1 MTVIKL
7 PVSNRLKQVNRSDF
21 SGGIEIGSMTIRS
34 AVEDPR
40 RLLEEFN
47 LTDNAATLGSC
58 FPWLFEQAAHTH
70 YDRTAVICGDTQL
83 TYGELNG
90 HANMIAQIL
99 VNRNIG
105 PGDVVGVALDRSV
118 DLLVVLLAVM
128 KSGAAYVPIDPALP
142 AQRILQMMDDTA
154 PKVVLT
160 EHSVLDTLSLWNG
173 PQLSIEEL
181 RTEMS
186 LNPANTPNIRRDIQ
200 PEDLAYVIYT
210 SGSTGKPKGV
220 EISHGAVA
228 NFVLSMQVVP
238 GCNKH
243 DRNLAVSTISFD
255 MTLWDLYA
263 PLACG
268 ACTVIAQ
275 THEQKDAEALI
286 ELIRKHGITS
296 MLATPA
302 TWQMLFHAGWQGQ
315 PRLKTIK
322 TGGESLSQ
330 HLSERLLAAAETV
343 YNGYG
348 PTEAT
353 GCVSLWP
360 VQAGEEV
367 LIGTPIANTRLYVLD
382 ADLSPMPLGCA
393 GELYIGGAGVACG
406 YRNNP
411 ELTRSRFLPNPF
423 HEGLMYRTGDLACL
437 VTPKKLKFL
446 GRADSQVKIRGQRL
460 ELGEVEAAITSHG
473 DVAHAVVIN
482 RDGQLAAY
490 CVRDL
495 HKAVE
500 VDPTR
505 PSLSSI
511 LRPWLVERLPAY
523 MVPSF
528 IVEVDHFPLTL
539 NGKIDHK
546 SLPAPMAET
555 KTTNQPATELERDI
569 AAIWSTILGHDH
581 FGRDDNFFQ
590 IGGDSVRL
598 VRMQADLKKLL
609 GRSVPITALFQQYTI
624 KSLAAYLTDIDRPI
638 PADGSIH
645 HPNPKPHQVESDDI
659 AVVSMACRLPGGI
672 ETPEAFWELLERGGD
687 ATTDVPL
694 ERWDADA
701 LYDPDPD
708 APGKSY
714 CRRGGFVPSF
724 GAFDTQF
731 FHLLPKEAR
740 ALDPAQYTMLETSW
754 EAFERAGYRTQQLRG
769 SSTGVFIGVNNT
781 VAHGSPSTQA
791 HGLADLQGYTGTGT
805 AGGTMSGRI
814 SYVLGLEG
822 PSLTIDTA
830 CSSSLVTTHLAC
842 TALRQGEC
850 DMAVTGAVTH
860 LPTPGL
866 HVEFSR
872 LRGVAPDGRCRA
884 FAADAQGIGIA
895 EGAAVVVLKRLSDA
909 RRDGDTIH
917 GVLRG
922 SAVNHGGQGA
932 AGLTVPSGAA
942 QQRVIRAA
950 LASSR
955 LLPDDID
962 YIEAHG
968 TGTKLGDPIEGMAL
982 TEVFGGSRSNTSQS
996 LWIGSSKSNV
1006 GHTQAAAG
1014 LVGLIKVLLAL
1025 RYDTLPPTLHVTQPT
1040 PAIDWHRA
1048 NMAPVRT
1055 KQHWLANGE
1064 RPRCAGVSSFG
1075 IGGTNAHVIVEE
1087 PPRCTVSTESTLY
1100 APLPHPVPFL
1110 LSSPAEA
1117 GLLPQAD
1124 KLHSYLSQFMSKG
1137 NPGNPGNI
1145 AYSLA
1150 ATRNHFSQRA
1160 VLLAQDTADLLAQLV
1175 EFPKK
1180 AIVSPRG
1187 SSPEPRLAM
1196 LFAGQGSQQVGMGKT
1211 LAKHY
1216 RVFREALEEIASHF
1230 YGVLQEPLL
1239 DVMHAA
1245 ADSALAALLQ
1255 RSDYA
1260 QPALFALEVA
1270 LWRLWQSWGVQPDM
1284 VLGHSIGEL
1293 TVAHIAGVMDLPD
1306 ACRLVAA
1313 RGRLMETLPCHGG
1326 MVSLEA
1332 SASEVS
1338 LVITT
1343 LDLGG
1348 RVGIAAYNTPRQTVI
1363 SGDRDALD
1371 ILKAHFTVQDR
1382 QSKTLPVSRAF
1393 HSHHIDGMLTA
1404 YQAVVQ
1410 SVQLNAPSLPI
1421 VSTLTGRRVEP
1432 CELQQPTYWVR
1443 QAREAVRYSDGI
1455 QALADHGMNVF
1466 LELGPRSVLCGMGA
1480 AVLDDSKNRTTWLP
1494 SLSPKKDEVVAIQ
1507 EALVRLHVEHVA
1519 VDWQG
1524 YFQPFGCR
1532 RVELPTYAFQR
1543 ERVLDSKERN
1553 HEKREAR
1560 PQASAFHDK
1569 AFQIDW
1575 RPLAIQHAQPRG
1587 IWGLQCSSSYVKWA
1601 GAVKA
1606 ALSESGI
1613 QCISL
1618 PGLSLQGTE
1627 TLDGVLCL
1635 WDSEGDVIS
1644 QLHEFAEQG
1653 LTQLK
1658 EAASTRPS
1666 LPLVWL
1672 TSQAVGTP
1680 RDDQPLALGAG
1691 LLWGLMRT
1699 ARNENPERSL
1709 RLIDLG
1715 RGDQNTVDASGL
1727 APLLMLHNEP
1737 ECALRQG
1744 IVLVPRMQRMEL
1756 DSGDATQNLLRS
1768 DGAVLI
1774 TGGLSGLGARIA
1786 EWLASTHGIRDL
1798 VLTSRRGMDT
1808 PGAATLVKRL
1818 AHLGTKTTVVSGDTT
1833 DSGHLSFLLSMFS
1846 HARPLRGV
1854 VHAAGMRDTSMLE
1867 TSTPQRCVRALAPK
1881 VNGAWYLHQLT
1892 RTRND
1897 LDLFVVVSSFWGV
1910 MGTSSHATDAAANAV
1925 LDSLVHTRQSQ
1936 GLPAVCV
1943 AYGPLPDSD
1952 IPSELLA
1959 PIRAQLQQFGIKPLT
1974 PDDTISLFELAA
1986 RRSHGVTVA
1995 AALDLHQLQ
2004 SYSSQRGGIPA
2015 LLRLL
2020 LDRDTPREH
2029 RSPVLQDV
2037 LLRTAPDQRREI
2049 LLRTIQ
2055 EAVATALGFS
2065 RPDEVDIYR
2074 SLPDMGID
2082 SLGAL
2087 LVRNQLAGLLG
2098 QALPAN
2104 IVFTHPSLDE
2114 LSRYLLPQLVDSNR
2128 NASIVAESDMAT
2140 ASTAADV
2147 SGLNLTAI
2155 RKGCV
2160 DSSFTFDNALPK
2172 PTLQA
2177 VFVTGATE
2185 FVGAFLV
2192 HELLDQG
2199 KVTYCLVRADSTD
2212 HARQQIVSWLQDYN
2226 LWKSGYAEL
2235 LQPLVGDVCQLRLGL
2250 DESAFTDLAHR
2261 VDTIYHASDL
2271 VDWMRPLDDYLG
2283 PNVIST
2289 HEVLRLASTSHAKAI
2304 HYLST
2309 SATLPYHL
2317 GYDIPEDTLTD
2328 GYARSKWTAERMV
2341 MAARCRGAQA
2351 FIYRLPF
2358 ITASA
2363 TSGHFPLNN
2372 RDFLHHLIRGS
2383 LEMGRFP
2390 SLNADLSLVFPVD
2403 YVCQTIITIAH
2414 TTPGSTNIR
2423 CDYDFKN
2430 PQAQSFDHF
2439 FNLLGAVG
2447 KDLESLPFPTWRQRA
2462 LAHAAANPASS
2473 LAPIAD
2479 ILENSTEEAV
2489 VEIFKCPP
2497 VVTPFLGGEEFPVP
2511 SINEQSVR
2519 KYLRR
2524 MDLAL

>member
-1 MTVIKL
+1 
-7 PVSNRLKQVNRSDF
+7 
-21 SGGIEIGSMTIRS
+21 MTIRS
-34 AVEDPR
+34 AEEDPR

-58 FPWLFEQAAHTH
+58 FPWLFEQAAHAH
-70 YDRTAVICGDTQL
+70 FDRTAVICGDAQL
-83 TYGELNG
+83 TYGTLNG
-90 HANMIAQIL
+90 RANIIAQIL

-105 PGDVVGVALDRSV
+105 SGDVVGVALDRSV

-142 AQRILQMMDDTA
+142 AQRILQMMNDTA

-160 EHSVLDTLSLWNG
+160 DHSVLDTLSLWNG

-181 RTEMS
+181 RVEMS

-243 DRNLAVSTISFD
+243 DRILAVSTISFD

-286 ELIRKHGITS
+286 ELIRENGITS

-330 HLSERLLAAAETV
+330 HLSERLLAAAEKV

-367 LIGTPIANTRLYVLD
+367 LIGTPIANTKLYVLD

-411 ELTRSRFLPNPF
+411 ELTRSRFLANPF

-473 DVAHAVVIN
+473 DVAHAIVIN
-482 RDGQLAAY
+482 REGQLAAY

-495 HKAVE
+495 HRAVE
-500 VDPTR
+500 IDPAKV
-505 PSLSSI
+505 SLSSI

-528 IVEVDHFPLTL
+528 IMEVDHIPLTL
-539 NGKIDHK
+539 NGKVDHK

-555 KTTNQPATELERDI
+555 TTTNQPATELERDI
-569 AAIWSTILGHDH
+569 AAIWSTVLGHDH
-581 FGRDDNFFQ
+581 IGRDDNFFQ

-609 GRSVPITALFQQYTI
+609 GRSVPITVLFQQYTI
-624 KSLAAYLTDIDRPI
+624 KSLAGYLMDMDRPI
-638 PADGSIH
+638 PADESIH
-645 HPNPKPHQVESDDI
+645 QPNPKPHHVDSDDI

-687 ATTDVPL
+687 ATTDVPP

-724 GAFDTQF
+724 GAFDTKF
-731 FHLLPKEAR
+731 FHLLPNEAR
-740 ALDPAQYTMLETSW
+740 ALDPAQYIMLETSW

-781 VAHGSPSTQA
+781 VAHGSPSTHA

-805 AGGTMSGRI
+805 AGGTMSGRV

-830 CSSSLVTTHLAC
+830 CSSSLVATHLAC

-860 LPTPGL
+860 LPAPGL

-909 RRDGDTIH
+909 RRDGDTIY

-942 QQRVIRAA
+942 QERVIRAA

-968 TGTKLGDPIEGMAL
+968 TGTRLGDPIEGMAL

-996 LWIGSSKSNV
+996 LWIGSSKTNV

-1025 RYDTLPPTLHVTQPT
+1025 RYNTLPPTLHITQPT

-1048 NMAPVRT
+1048 NMAPVQT
-1055 KQHWLANGE
+1055 KQHWLAGGE
-1064 RPRCAGVSSFG
+1064 RPRRAGVSSFG

-1087 PPRCTVSTESTLY
+1087 PPRCSVSTESTLY
-1100 APLPHPVPFL
+1100 VPLPHPVPFL
-1110 LSSPAEA
+1110 LSSPVEA
-1117 GLLPQAD
+1117 GLQPQAD
-1124 KLHSYLSQFMSKG
+1124 KLHMYLSQSMSKG
-1137 NPGNPGNI
+1137 DPGNI

-1150 ATRNHFSQRA
+1150 TTRNHFPQRI
-1160 VLLAQDTADLLAQLV
+1160 VLLAQDTTDLVAQLV
-1175 EFPKK
+1175 DLPRK

-1196 LFAGQGSQQVGMGKT
+1196 LFAGQGSQQLGRGKT

-1216 RVFREALEEIASHF
+1216 RVFRETLEEIATQF
-1230 YGVLQEPLL
+1230 YGILQEPLL

-1293 TVAHIAGVMDLPD
+1293 TAAHIAGVMDLPD

-1326 MVSLEA
+1326 MASLEA

-1338 LVITT
+1338 LAITT

-1348 RVGIAAYNTPRQTVI
+1348 QVGIAAYNTPSQTVI

-1371 ILKAHFTVQDR
+1371 ILIAYFSGQDR

-1466 LELGPRSVLCGMGA
+1466 LELGPQSVLCGMGA
-1480 AVLDDSKNRTTWLP
+1480 AVLDGSENRTTWLP
-1494 SLSPKKDEVVAIQ
+1494 SLAPNKDEVVAIQ
-1507 EALVRLHVEHVA
+1507 EILARLHVQHVP
-1519 VDWQG
+1519 VNWQG

-1532 RVELPTYAFQR
+1532 RLELPTYAFQR
-1543 ERVLDSKERN
+1543 ERVHSGTKERD
-1553 HEKREAR
+1553 HGKREAR
-1560 PQASAFHDK
+1560 PQASAFYDK
-1569 AFQIDW
+1569 VFQIDW
-1575 RPLAIQHAQPRG
+1575 RPFAIQHVQPRG
-1587 IWGLQCSSSYVKWA
+1587 IWGLQCSSGYVKWA
-1601 GAVKA
+1601 EAVRA
-1606 ALSESGI
+1606 ALFQGGI
-1613 QCISL
+1613 QCILL
-1618 PGLSLQGTE
+1618 PSLSLQGTK

-1635 WDSEGDVIS
+1635 WDSHGDVIS
-1644 QLHEFAEQG
+1644 QVHEFAAQG

-1658 EAASTRPS
+1658 EAANTRPS

-1672 TSQAVGTP
+1672 TSQAVGTA

-1699 ARNENPERSL
+1699 ARNEHPERSL

-1715 RGDQNTVDASGL
+1715 RDDQNRVDASGL
-1727 APLLMLHNEP
+1727 APLLMLHTEP

-1744 IVLVPRMQRMEL
+1744 MVLVPRMQRMEL
-1756 DSGDATQNLLRS
+1756 EFGDATQTLLRS

-1808 PGAATLVKRL
+1808 PGAATLVRRL

-1833 DSGHLSFLLSMFS
+1833 DPSHLNSLLSMFS

-1854 VHAAGMRDTSMLE
+1854 VHAAGVRDTSMLG
-1867 TSTPQRCVRALAPK
+1867 TSTPQRCVGALAPK
-1881 VNGAWYLHQLT
+1881 VIGAWYLHQFT

-1910 MGTSSHATDAAANAV
+1910 MGTSGHATDAAANAV
-1925 LDSLVHTRQSQ
+1925 LDSLVYTRQSQ

-1943 AYGPLPDSD
+1943 AYGPLPDIN
-1952 IPSELLA
+1952 IPPGLL
-1959 PIRAQLQQFGIKPLT
+1959 PTIRDQLQQMGIKTLT

-2020 LDRDTPREH
+2020 LDRDTPQKH
-2029 RSPVLQDV
+2029 QGPALYDV
-2037 LLRTAPDQRREI
+2037 LRRTAPDQRREI

-2055 EAVATALGFS
+2055 EAVATTLGFS
-2065 RPDEVDIYR
+2065 QPDEVDIHR

-2104 IVFTHPSLDE
+2104 IVFIHPSLDE

-2128 NASIVAESDMAT
+2128 DASSVAEPDMAS

-2147 SGLNLTAI
+2147 SGLNLMAI

-2172 PTLQA
+2172 PTPQS

-2199 KVTYCLVRADSTD
+2199 KVTYCLVHAHSID

-2226 LWKSGYAEL
+2226 LWKIGYAEL
-2235 LQPLVGDVCQLRLGL
+2235 LRPLVGDVCQVRLGL
-2250 DESAFTDLAHR
+2250 DESVFDDLAHR
-2261 VDTIYHASDL
+2261 VDTIYHASCL
-2271 VDWMRPLDDYLG
+2271 VDWMRPLDDYIG
-2283 PNVIST
+2283 PNVTST
-2289 HEVLRLASTSHAKAI
+2289 HEVLRLASTSHAKTI

-2317 GYDIPEDTLTD
+2317 GYDIPEDALTY
-2328 GYARSKWTAERMV
+2328 GYAMSKLMAERMV
-2341 MAARCRGAQA
+2341 IAARCRGAQA

-2363 TSGHFPLNN
+2363 TSGHFQLNN
-2372 RDFLHHLIRGS
+2372 RDFLHNLISGS
-2383 LEMGRFP
+2383 LEMGCFP
-2390 SLNADLSLVFPVD
+2390 SLDADLSLVFPVD
-2403 YVCQTIITIAH
+2403 YVCRTIITLAH
-2414 TTPGSTNIR
+2414 TTPGSTHIR
-2423 CDYDFKN
+2423 YDYDFKN
-2430 PQAQSFDHF
+2430 PQAQSFDHY
-2439 FNLLGAVG
+2439 FNLLATVG
-2447 KDLESLPFPTWRQRA
+2447 KDLESLAFSTWRQRA
-2462 LAHAAANPASS
+2462 LAYAAAKPASS
-2473 LAPIAD
+2473 LTSIAD
-2479 ILENSTEEAV
+2479 ILKNSTEEAV
-2489 VEIFKCPP
+2489 VKMFQCPP
-2497 VVTPFLGGEEFPVP
+2497 IVTPFLGGEEFPVP
-2511 SINEQSVR
+2511 SVNDQSVR
-2519 KYLRR
+2519 KYLHR
-2524 MDLAL
+2524 MDLTL